1 MLPDTREAR
10 PVLAPSIKKRS
21 LSCWNSA
28 SVSGVPVDM
37 LGILTCRR
45 GLLCFARPANSRIDH
60 VSRNPPSERPVALF
74 NVSGRIRNLLLLDW
88 LNPGPPARRAR
99 IP

>member
-1 MLPDTREAR
+1 M
-10 PVLAPSIKKRS
+10 LAPSIKKRS
-21 LSCWNSA
+21 LSCSNSA

-45 GLLCFARPANSRIDH
+45 VLLCFARPANSRIDH
-60 VSRNPPSERPVALF
+60 SVAQSTKRAF
-74 NVSGRIRNLLLLDW
+74 GCFVQRQRRHPKSLLLDW